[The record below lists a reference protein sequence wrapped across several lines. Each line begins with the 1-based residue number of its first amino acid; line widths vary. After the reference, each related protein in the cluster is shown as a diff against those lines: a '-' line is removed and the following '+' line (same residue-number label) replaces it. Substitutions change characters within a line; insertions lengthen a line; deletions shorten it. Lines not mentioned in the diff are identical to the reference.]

1 MMKKKRLLVF
11 FAALSVFLGACS
23 SDNTSSA
30 NENEDYIQ
38 PSDKDKN
45 SADLPGCTKNC
56 DSLAVDVQ
64 DADSGSNDKN
74 TQPEYTTS
82 TMTDSRDGKTYKTV
96 TIGSQTWMAENLAYK
111 TEYSFEYDDTFF
123 SSFES
128 GLFYD
133 WEDAATGGENNG
145 DICPSGWHLPTKNE
159 WQILINFAGGR
170 EAADVLK
177 SENFWET
184 ENGVKKGIDKMGF
197 TALPAGYKEGG
208 QNYLQERLSLAAFW
222 SSDGLDGGENYA
234 YACMMASSTDKITM
248 PTERIYSSLNVRCVK
263 D

>member
-111 TEYSFEYDDTFF
+111 TEYSFEYGKMEIDGKSYKTIKIADQNWMAENAAVKIDVVGKLPMF
-123 SSFES
+123 SNQKIS
-128 GLFYD
+128 G
-133 WEDAATGGENNG
+133 
-145 DICPSGWHLPTKNE
+145 K
-159 WQILINFAGGR
+159 Q
-170 EAADVLK
+170 
-177 SENFWET
+177 
-184 ENGVKKGIDKMGF
+184 KM
-197 TALPAGYKEGG
+197 
-208 QNYLQERLSLAAFW
+208 
-222 SSDGLDGGENYA
+222 
-234 YACMMASSTDKITM
+234 
-248 PTERIYSSLNVRCVK
+248 V
-263 D
+263 